1 MARTSFNDVVNS
13 FARWRLDLFQRG
25 LSFVWA
31 ISCSSARSGKG
42 FLVNRNN
49 WPSPELFLYYTDNQ
63 IVK

>member
-42 FLVNRNN
+42 FLDNGATGLLLSSFYTIQTNR
-49 WPSPELFLYYTDNQ
+49 
-63 IVK
+63 